1 MILAYLLIL
10 AELVIVSW
18 IDIKIKK
25 ISNFWFVINIV
36 LAVLFHVWLSEVY
49 EFDWTL
55 FIMPISWVFVG
66 FFLFLSKIM
75 GAGDSKYLASLFI
88 AVPVQY
94 HLGLFENL
102 VYSTIVVGLMTILI
116 SLIRDFKKIKAYA
129 FSNYWQGLKEFIG
142 TRFSYGPVILL
153 AWLMLGFKI
162 WK

>member
-1 MILAYLLIL
+1 MIFPYLLIF

-18 IDIKIKK
+18 VDIKTKK
-25 ISNFWFVINIV
+25 IFNSWFFTNVV
-36 LAVLFHVWLSEVY
+36 LAIFFHIWLSDLY
-49 EFDWTL
+49 QFDWTL
-55 FIMPISWVFVG
+55 FIMPISLIVVG

-94 HLGLFENL
+94 HFILFENL
-102 VYSTIVVGLMTILI
+102 VYSTIVVGLMRILI
-116 SLIRDFKKIKAYA
+116 SLIQDFKKIKAYA

-142 TRFSYGPVILL
+142 SRFSYGPVILL